1 MGKPTITLPPQTV
14 FVETADVPKLIS
26 KALHPHPE
34 DQSVKVIGLYNNLKN
49 RTAAEIS
56 PTHDSSISNYQWKI
70 LKEIFK
76 DLPPLKFPLTE
87 PQWKTYEKAFQ
98 VGGKNRRWELIP
110 EYSSPS
116 LTSKIYRRHAH
127 DEHLSRLREEIR
139 TGRLEQLDPK
149 TNIPARRYRDDGKVT
164 VSALKA
170 YAKKFSIKVALE
182 KQSTAGVRGRGHA
195 ISAEAPS
202 WKEEAQRI
210 AKEYIDKHYKKDLH
224 PSQNDVCAAVEK
236 TMRQMKIYGPHKT
249 PLTANYIK
257 RNAIQGKWW
266 QGNK

>member
-26 KALHPHPE
+26 KALHPHQE
-34 DQSVKVIGLYNNLKN
+34 DQSVKIIGLYNNLKN

-56 PTHDSSISNYQWKI
+56 PTHDSSISNYKWKV
-70 LKEIFK
+70 LKKIFK
-76 DLPPLKFPLTE
+76 GLPPLKFPLTE

-127 DEHLSRLREEIR
+127 DEHLLRLKEEIS
-139 TGRLEQLDPK
+139 TGRLEQLDPQ
-149 TNIPARRYRDDGKVT
+149 TNIPTRRYRDDGKVT

-170 YAKKFSIKVALE
+170 YGKKFSIKVSLE
-182 KQSTAGVRGRGHA
+182 KQSTAGGRRSA
-195 ISAEAPS
+195 ISAEVPS
-202 WKEEAQRI
+202 WEEEAQRI
-210 AKEYIDKHYKKDLH
+210 AKEYIDNHFKNNLH
-224 PSQNDVCAAVEK
+224 PSQDDVCAAVAG
-236 TMRQMKIYGPHKT
+236 TMKQMKIYGRHKT